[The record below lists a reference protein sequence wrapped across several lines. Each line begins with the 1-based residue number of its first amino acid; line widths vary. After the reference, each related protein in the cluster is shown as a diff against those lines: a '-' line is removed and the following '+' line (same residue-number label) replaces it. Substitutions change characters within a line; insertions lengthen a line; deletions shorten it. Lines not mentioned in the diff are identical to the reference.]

1 MRLADYIVKFIEKKI
16 STLYSLLVEV
26 VQFFYVML
34 YTIQK
39 KLNIFLI
46 IMNKQHLLPLK
57 VMQDQKMM
65 LDVVLLQLDQE
76 AQTQLRA

>member
-65 LDVVLLQLDQE
+65 
-76 AQTQLRA
+76 

>member
-1 MRLADYIVKFIEKKI
+1 MRLADYIVKFIEKKNI
-16 STLYSLLVEV
+16 DTVFTVSGGGSI
-26 VQFFYVML
+26 FYVML

-65 LDVVLLQLDQE
+65 
-76 AQTQLRA
+76 